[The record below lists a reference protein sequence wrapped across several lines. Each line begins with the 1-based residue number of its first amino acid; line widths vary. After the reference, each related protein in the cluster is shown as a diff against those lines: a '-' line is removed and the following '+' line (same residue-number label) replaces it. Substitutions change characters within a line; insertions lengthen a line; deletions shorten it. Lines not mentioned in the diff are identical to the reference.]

1 LLKKILIST
10 LAIGALALNAPIAH
24 ADNPPASV
32 GCRFNGVTQ
41 ATATGQDT
49 WESVVEGWIV
59 GDAGTDVSVY
69 CEIRVSGGGTYPA
82 TAVPAP
88 GNTVAV
94 WGPQHVTYVRTLT
107 QSVQL
112 CAVWTDDNN
121 HESGETCAGT
131 TTTQIPPQ
139 EVLDLL
145 QFVFDTID
153 GVTTPLEKQFVDPIV
168 CPVIDQAYDAGVTGV
183 PGVVELVDGSPD
195 PAGADG
201 DADVYVAGALFYD
214 CPGYEPVTP

>member
-59 GDAGTDVSVY
+59 GDPNTTVSIR
-69 CEIRVSGGGTYPA
+69 CEIRVSGGGTYSTA
-82 TAVPAP
+82 TVS
-88 GNTVAV
+88 GNTVATV
-94 WGPQHVTYVRTLT
+94 EEHVTYVRTLT
-107 QSVQL
+107 QTTTI
-112 CAVWTDDNN
+112 CAVWTDNN
-121 HESGETCAGT
+121 GGESGEVCVPT

-139 EVLDLL
+139 EVIDALQVVFDLL
-145 QFVFDTID
+145 NGIEVQY
-153 GVTTPLEKQFVDPIV
+153 VDPLI
-168 CPVIDQAYDAGVTGV
+168 CPIIDQLYDAGLTGV
-183 PGVVELVDGSPD
+183 PGVVEFVDGSPD
-195 PAGADG
+195 PLGADG
-201 DADVYVAGALFYD
+201 DVDVYVAGTLFYD